1 MRLARWDPFREMEG
15 MLDPYAKSQDW
26 PFRGGRDLNVK
37 GADWAP
43 RADISETDDHFSVN
57 IEIPGIKRE
66 DVKINL
72 EDHVLNVSGVNKQE
86 KEEKG
91 KKFHRIERY
100 YGSFSR
106 SFSLP
111 ENVDEEKIDATFRDG
126 LLALTIPKTE
136 VKKPQAI
143 EIKVK

>member
-1 MRLARWDPFREMEG
+1 MKLAKWDPFREMEA
-15 MLDPYAKSQDW
+15 MLDPYAKSSDW
-26 PFRGGRDLNVK
+26 PFRGGRNLNVS

-43 RADISETDDHFSVN
+43 RADICETDDNFSVKV
-57 IEIPGIKRE
+57 EVPGIKRE

-72 EDHVLNVSGVNKQE
+72 ENHVLSISGENRQE

-91 KKFHRIERY
+91 KKFHRVERY

-111 ENVDEEKIDATFRDG
+111 ENVNEEDIEAVFKDG
-126 LLALTIPKTE
+126 LLTLTIPKKE
-136 VKKPQAI
+136 VEKPKSI